1 MDIWWLEQSIDEIPA
16 SDGWLSPGEKLRLDA
31 MRFPKRRAD
40 WRLGRWTAKQVVSA
54 YLCRPRAPEMLA
66 RIEIRSAASG
76 APEAFLENKPA
87 GVSISITHRV
97 GIAACAVA
105 PSETTIGCDLEL
117 IEPRSDTFITD
128 YFTASEQVL
137 VRGVSAAEQI
147 VSSTLLWSA
156 KESALKALKAGL
168 RFDTRSVEVSLGG
181 PSPTAPTDLLKGPA
195 QSSSS
200 DAPLDGGDWRPLTAT
215 YANGQAFRGWW
226 LYTGQLV
233 RTIVTAP
240 SSSAPMIL
248 SAFLRSG
255 IA

>member
-16 SDGWLSPGEKLRLDA
+16 SDGWLSSGEKLRLDA

-54 YLCRPRAPEMLA
+54 YLCRPCVPETLA
-66 RIEIRSAASG
+66 CIEIRSAPSG
-76 APEAFLENKPA
+76 APEAFLENEPA

-117 IEPRSDTFITD
+117 IEPRSDTFLTD
-128 YFTASEQVL
+128 YFTASEQAL
-137 VRGVSAAEQI
+137 VRGASAAGKI
-147 VSSTLLWSA
+147 ISSTLLWSA

-181 PSPTAPTDLLKGPA
+181 SWPPAPTDLLRGPTKA
-195 QSSSS
+195 SVS
-200 DAPLDGGDWRPLTAT
+200 DVPLDGGDWRPLTAT
-215 YANGQAFRGWW
+215 HANGQAFRGWW

-233 RTIVTAP
+233 RTIVTSP
-240 SSSAPMIL
+240 PSSAPMIL
-248 SAFLRSG
+248 SALLRSA

>member
-1 MDIWWLEQSIDEIPA
+1 MDILWLEQSTDDIRT
-16 SDGWLSPGEKLRLDA
+16 SDVWLSPAEKLRLDA
-31 MRFPKRRAD
+31 MRFPRRRAD
-40 WRLGRWTAKQVVSA
+40 WRLGRWTAKRVVSA
-54 YLCRPRAPEMLA
+54 YLCRPCLPEMLA
-66 RIEIRSAASG
+66 LIEIRSAPSG
-76 APEAFLENKPA
+76 APEAFLENEPA

-117 IEPRSDTFITD
+117 IEPRSGNFLTD
-128 YFTASEQVL
+128 YFTAKEQAL
-137 VRGVSAAEQI
+137 VQGVSAAEQI

-181 PSPTAPTDLLKGPA
+181 PSPTAPTDFLKVSTQP
-195 QSSSS
+195 SFS
-200 DAPLDGGDWRPLTAT
+200 DSPLDGGDWRPLTVT
-215 YANGQAFRGWW
+215 QANGQAFRGWW

-240 SSSAPMIL
+240 PSSAPMIL
-248 SAFLRSG
+248 SAFLRSD